1 MTANRWVR
9 GAAVAVLAVLL
20 CVAGML
26 LRPIVVPDNQSEPA
40 VLNPTEIGFAQDML
54 AHHQQALIMV
64 QRLDTGVDPTIRQLA
79 QQISDTQRL
88 EIGTLLGWLRLANAS
103 PTNPHPM
110 AWMPATDMPAG
121 HDHSAMTG
129 TTTMPGMATMQELDA
144 LSADKGA
151 DAETYFLQLMLRHHR
166 GGVAMAQAADKLVKS
181 GAVKESARA
190 MITEQSQEAGIMTLL
205 LAQRGVQPLS

>member
-1 MTANRWVR
+1 MTADRRVR
-9 GAAVAVLAVLL
+9 GALVGVIAVVL
-20 CVAGML
+20 CIAGML
-26 LRPIVVPDNQSEPA
+26 LRPLVIPENESAPA
-40 VLNPTEIGFAQDML
+40 VLNPAEIGFTQDML

-64 QRLDTGVDPTIRQLA
+64 QRLDTGIDPAIRQLA

-110 AWMPATDMPAG
+110 SWMPEADMPAG

-129 TTTMPGMATMQELDA
+129 TATMPGMATMRELDA

-181 GAVKESARA
+181 GPVKESARA